1 MQQGF
6 GSAERQLVDGN
17 AVIVRNAFLGSV
29 GPLNGT
35 FEIFDP
41 DYCVIPLPNGLVR
54 ITVTCSAGADSDSD
68 SLLELTTKQWECLA
82 VIGYDGPVI
91 AHIAHL

>member
-1 MQQGF
+1 MSQGL
-6 GSAERQLVDGN
+6 GSAVRQLVDGN

-41 DYCVIPLPNGLVR
+41 DYCVTAMTNGMVR
-54 ITVTCSAGADSDSD
+54 ITVTCSAGVDSDSD
-68 SLLELTTKQWECLA
+68 FLVELTAMQWECLT
-82 VIGYDGPVI
+82 VVGYDGPVI
-91 AHIAHL
+91 SHIAHR